1 MNPFNIS
8 LMQYIRSPHNL
19 FTIKMR
25 LFAAS
30 IILLSVMSCKTTKKV
45 PARKYSNST
54 RQDYIENYSDL
65 AIHEMKRTGIPA
77 SITLAQAVLESG
89 DGNSTLA
96 REANNHF
103 GIKCHKD
110 WKGKTVRHDDDKRNE
125 CFRKYNSVEDS
136 FRDHSDFLTAKRRY
150 AFLFDLNENDYKGWA
165 KGLKKAGYAT
175 NPHYAHLLI
184 QIIEEY
190 NLTEYDKG
198 KTSKPKTVKPEPEPE
213 AVEITVD
220 ETESVFAE
228 EKVVF
233 DMEDFSVKL
242 GSGRVGQINKLD
254 YIIIQNGDSFE
265 SLNKQFGVMKWELLQ
280 FNDLNKKVV
289 LEPGWIIFLQ
299 PKHNQGAP
307 QVKYHLVKD
316 NETMWMISQKHG
328 IKLSKLYQLNE
339 MEKGQEPEPGDKIWL
354 RNKH

>member
-1 MNPFNIS
+1 MGRRYNI
-8 LMQYIRSPHNL
+8 YIVSGKL
-19 FTIKMR
+19 IIAF
-25 LFAAS
+25 L
-30 IILLSVMSCKTTKKV
+30 ILLSVISCKTTKKLPV
-45 PARKYSNST
+45 KKYTNST
-54 RQDYIENYSDL
+54 RKGYIENYSDL
-65 AIHEMKRTGIPA
+65 AILEMKRTGIPA

-103 GIKCHKD
+103 GIKCHND
-110 WKGKTVRHDDDKRNE
+110 WKGKTIRHDDDKRNE
-125 CFRKYNSVEDS
+125 CFRKYNSVEES
-136 FRDHSDFLTAKRRY
+136 FRDHSDFLTGKRRY
-150 AFLFDLNENDYKGWA
+150 AFLFELKPNDYKAWA

-198 KTSKPKTVKPEPEPE
+198 KKPKPKNVEPEPEPE
-213 AVEITVD
+213 AVEISVD

-228 EKVVF
+228 EKSVLNV
-233 DMEDFSVKL
+233 EDFSVKL

-254 YIIIQNGDSFE
+254 FIVIQKGDSFE
-265 SLNKQFGVMKWELLQ
+265 SLNKQFGVMKWEVLQ
-280 FNDLNKKVV
+280 FNDLNKKAV
-289 LEPGWIIFLQ
+289 LKPGWIIFLQ

-307 QVKYHLVKD
+307 EVKYHLVK
-316 NETMWMISQKHG
+316 NGETMWVISQKHG

-339 MEKGQEPEPGDKIWL
+339 MEKGQEPAPGDKIWL
-354 RNKH
+354 RHKH